1 MAGLIT
7 DSRLDERLID
17 QRRAWGADHHDEVW
31 EGVYMMVPLPNNEH
45 QQIVFRLASI
55 LDEVVGDEGLGEVLP
70 GVNLAGSA
78 EDWEHDYRCPDVVVF
93 LRNTK
98 ATNCDAHWRGGAD
111 FVVEVAS
118 SGDRTREKIDFY
130 SRIGVRELLI
140 LDRHPWRLE
149 LYRQQDGRLEI
160 TGRATVTGNESLSST
175 VVPLRFRLVSGSTRP
190 RIEVTHVETG
200 RQWLA

>member
-1 MAGLIT
+1 MARLIT

-31 EGVYMMVPLPNNEH
+31 EGVYMLVPLPNNEH

-78 EDWEHDYRCPDVVVF
+78 KDWEHDYRCPDVVVF

-98 ATNCDAHWRGGAD
+98 ATNCDTHWRGGAD
-111 FVVEVAS
+111 LVVEITS
-118 SGDRTREKIDFY
+118 PGDRAREKIAFY

-140 LDRHPWRLE
+140 VDRQPWTLEQYRQQGGRLE
-149 LYRQQDGRLEI
+149 LAGRSTLARSEC
-160 TGRATVTGNESLSST
+160 LSSD
-175 VVPLRFRLVSGSTRP
+175 VVPLRFRLVSGSNRP

-200 RQWLA
+200 RRWLA